1 MNTYASTAPPADRL
15 TARTAS
21 GRRTTASMPESVKDD
36 FIAALG
42 GTAQFR
48 EQFNIAMRE
57 VVKKPGLSRS
67 MAVRLRLDEV
77 INQRKLQAL
86 EAPQD

>member
-1 MNTYASTAPPADRL
+1 MNTATRIAPPADRL

-21 GRRTTASMPESVKDD
+21 GRRTTASMPESVKHD

-48 EQFNIAMRE
+48 EQFKIAMRE

-86 EAPQD
+86 QD

>member
-1 MNTYASTAPPADRL
+1 MNTTTRIAPPADRL
-15 TARTAS
+15 TARTAT
-21 GRRTTASMPESVKDD
+21 GRRTTASMPESVKRD

-57 VVKKPGLSRS
+57 VVKRPGLSRS

-77 INQRKLQAL
+77 IIQRKLQAL
-86 EAPQD
+86 QDPQD

>member
-1 MNTYASTAPPADRL
+1 MNTISIAPPAERL

-21 GRRTTASMPESVKDD
+21 GRRTTASMPESEKLR
-36 FIAALG
+36 FTAGLG

-57 VVKKPGLSRS
+57 VTPKPGLSRS

-86 EAPQD
+86 QDPRD